1 MRRLLLTCTLLAYL
15 AQPSWADRYI
25 AFGDSITEGY
35 GDDPTRTELG
45 YPPRLQALLRQGV
58 DPEAVVENFGVSG
71 ESTPQGLAR
80 LESVLS
86 RGGDHFIVMEG
97 TNDITFEISPETTRF
112 NISEMGRRA
121 GARGFDV
128 VHGTLIPRTPAAR
141 RDSDNRITAA
151 ISQQIRD
158 LAGSANRGLADPFEV
173 FSVIPRIFLD
183 EYLADPTD
191 TVGHPNAKGYD
202 RLAALFH
209 DVYAG
214 VDKVPPVVGVNTPAD
229 GAFQVPRN
237 SEIFMDLWDF
247 GTGLDLD
254 SIQLLVDERA
264 VPATVR
270 GGPRVAEVS
279 WQPSPPL
286 SGAVRVSITARDRAN
301 PPNQVT
307 NRLVSIFLIQ
317 GSRYL
322 EGDIDEDGRVDGSDL
337 VRMGLAFGA
346 RVGETRYLATA
357 DPNGDGLIDG
367 NDLARLASNFGKTGP

>member
-1 MRRLLLTCTLLAYL
+1 M
-15 AQPSWADRYI
+15 
-25 AFGDSITEGY
+25 
-35 GDDPTRTELG
+35 
-45 YPPRLQALLRQGV
+45 
-58 DPEAVVENFGVSG
+58 VENFGVSG
-71 ESTPQGLAR
+71 ESTPQGLTR

-121 GARGFDV
+121 GARGFQV

-173 FSVIPRIFLD
+173 FSVIPTIFLE
-183 EYLADPTD
+183 EYLADPND

-202 RLAALFH
+202 RLATLFH
-209 DVYAG
+209 EVYAG
-214 VDKVPPVVGVNTPAD
+214 IDKVPPVVGVNTPAD
-229 GAFQVPRN
+229 GSFQVPRN
-237 SEIFMDLWDF
+237 SEIFMDVWDF
-247 GTGLDLD
+247 GTGLDLE
-254 SIQLLVDERA
+254 SLQLLVDDQVVA
-264 VPATVR
+264 ATVR

-279 WQPSPPL
+279 WRPSPQL
-286 SGAVRVSITARDRAN
+286 SGAVRVAITARDRAN

-307 NRLVSIFLIQ
+307 NRLVSIFLVQ

-346 RVGETRYLATA
+346 RVGESRYKATA

-367 NDLARLASNFGKTGP
+367 NDLALLAANFGKTGP